1 MIQLWR
7 AIFDYQR
14 QIICFN
20 EYYLEVNL
28 KNSGLI
34 MFKCFSDIVIHFS
47 KNEHGSGSKISVLT
61 NKWKPLCNCKN
72 ESLIECKQDPSH
84 SKLSLGFAFL
94 YFFWNFNLI
103 SSGISMSLGIA

>member
-28 KNSGLI
+28 KTSVLI
-34 MFKCFSDIVIHFS
+34 LFKCFSEIVIHSS
-47 KNEHGSGSKISVLT
+47 KNEHGCGSKINGMEASVQL
-61 NKWKPLCNCKN
+61 
-72 ESLIECKQDPSH
+72 
-84 SKLSLGFAFL
+84 
-94 YFFWNFNLI
+94 
-103 SSGISMSLGIA
+103 